1 MAVHVQLH
9 RGTTAQ
15 NDAYTGLEGEL
26 TVDTEKHTVRVHD
39 GSTAGGYSV
48 ATDISDLT
56 SKVEANTTAIT
67 ELQSN
72 SGGSSSGGGD
82 IAPSITH
89 NGIYRGDNLLSGHFA
104 SIADIITAVRAGD
117 FSDIYIGDYIPA
129 TVDSTERKF
138 YVAGINKGG
147 RPVKNR
153 YYGVN
158 NYLCMLYDAKT
169 TAMYNSGMSTSG
181 GYVGSEMYTTTLPA
195 MYTSLAGS
203 SGTPFYS
210 YVLTTNEYLESANS
224 FSSIT
229 DGVTYT
235 TGCNLVLPSEME
247 VYGAVI
253 YASSE
258 FDMISG
264 AEQLPIFK
272 FSAFSDSFYGW
283 LRNVYDSKRFCIATN
298 ELLAYYLGARIQ
310 SGCRPR
316 FFIG

>member
-39 GSTAGGYSV
+39 GSTVGGYSV
-48 ATDISDLT
+48 TTDISDLT
-56 SKVEANTTAIT
+56 AKVESNTTAIT
-67 ELQSN
+67 ALQS
-72 SGGSSSGGGD
+72 SSSSSSSGGD

-104 SIADIITAVRAGD
+104 SIEAIITAVRAGD

-129 TVDSTERKF
+129 TVDGTERQF
-138 YVAGINKGG
+138 FVAGINKGG
-147 RPVKNR
+147 WPIKDC

-158 NYLCMLYDAKT
+158 NYLCMLYDSDT
-169 TAMYNSGMSTSG
+169 TAVYNSGNTTYG
-181 GYVGSEMYTTTLPA
+181 GYVGSEMYTITLPA

-203 SGTPFYS
+203 SGTPFYG

-235 TGCNLVLPSEME
+235 TDCNLVLPSEME
-247 VYGAVI
+247 VYGALI
-253 YASSE
+253 FASSK
-258 FDMISG
+258 FDMINNV
-264 AEQLPIFK
+264 EQLPIFK
-272 FSAFSDSFYGW
+272 FSTFTDNFYGW
-283 LRNVYDSKRFCIATN
+283 LRNVYDSSDFCFARSG
-298 ELLAYYLGARIQ
+298 LRAYYNGAVLQ
-310 SGCRPR
+310 LGCRPR

>member
-1 MAVHVQLH
+1 MAVHVQLY

-15 NDAYTGLEGEL
+15 NDAYTGLDGEV

-39 GSTAGGYSV
+39 GTTAGGYSV
-48 ATDISDLT
+48 AAGISDLT
-56 SKVEANTTAIT
+56 AKVEANTTAIAT
-67 ELQSN
+67 LQSS
-72 SGGSSSGGGD
+72 SGGSSSGGD
-82 IAPSITH
+82 TAPSITH
-89 NGIYRGDNLLSGHFA
+89 NGIYRHDNLLSGHFA

-129 TVDSTERKF
+129 TVDGAERQF
-138 YVAGINKGG
+138 FVAGINKGG
-147 RPVKNR
+147 RPIKDS

-158 NYLCMLYDAKT
+158 NYLCMLYDSQTMAIYSSSA
-169 TAMYNSGMSTSG
+169 TASG
-181 GYVGSEMYTTTLPA
+181 GYVGSEMYTSALPD

-203 SGTPFYS
+203 SGTPFYG
-210 YVLTTNEYLESANS
+210 YVLTTNEYLESTNS
-224 FSSIT
+224 FSSVT

-247 VYGAVI
+247 VYGTLV
-253 YASSE
+253 YSSSK

-272 FSAFSDSFYGW
+272 FSTFSDAFSSW
-283 LRNVYDSKRFCIATN
+283 LRNVYDSECFC
-298 ELLAYYLGARIQ
+298 LAAGGLNAFCLSALVQYC
-310 SGCRPR
+310 CRPR

>member
-15 NDAYTGLEGEL
+15 NDAYTGLAGEI

-39 GSTAGGYSV
+39 GSTAGGHV
-48 ATDISDLT
+48 VTTDISDLT

-67 ELQSN
+67 ELQSS
-72 SGGSSSGGGD
+72 SGGSSSGGD

-147 RPVKNR
+147 RPLKDS

-169 TAMYNSGMSTSG
+169 VAVYNSDSTTDG

-210 YVLTTNEYLESANS
+210 YVLTTKEYLESANS

-235 TGCNLVLPSEME
+235 TGCKLVLLSEME
-247 VYGAVI
+247 VYGALV
-253 YASSE
+253 YSSST

-272 FSAFSDSFYGW
+272 FSAFTNNFYSW
-283 LRNVYDSKRFCIATN
+283 LRNVRGSKYFCCAN
-298 ELLAYYLGARIQ
+298 FELFAYYRSADFQLY
-310 SGCRPR
+310 CRPR

>member
-56 SKVEANTTAIT
+56 AKVEANTAAIT
-67 ELQSN
+67 ELQAS
-72 SGGSSSGGGD
+72 SGGSSSGGD
-82 IAPSITH
+82 LAPSITH

-129 TVDSTERKF
+129 TVDSTERQF
-138 YVAGINKGG
+138 FVAGINKGG
-147 RPVKNR
+147 RLIKGSN
-153 YYGVN
+153 YGVS
-158 NYLCMLYDAKT
+158 NYLCMLYDSNTMAVYT
-169 TAMYNSGMSTSG
+169 SNMTTSG

-203 SGTPFYS
+203 DDTPFYS

-235 TGCNLVLPSEME
+235 TKCDLVLPSEME

-253 YASSE
+253 FASSK
-258 FDMISG
+258 FDMINNV
-264 AEQLPIFK
+264 EQLPIFK
-272 FSAFSDSFYGW
+272 FSTFTDKFYGW
-283 LRNVYDSKRFCIATN
+283 LRNVYDSKYFC
-298 ELLAYYLGARIQ
+298 LAYYELGAYYGYADLQ
-310 SGCRPR
+310 HYCRPR

>member
-15 NDAYTGLEGEL
+15 NDAYTGLEGEI
-26 TVDTEKHTVRVHD
+26 TVDTEKHAVRVHD

-56 SKVEANTTAIT
+56 AKVEANTTAIT
-67 ELQSN
+67 ELQAS
-72 SGGSSSGGGD
+72 SGGSSSGGD
-82 IAPSITH
+82 LAPAITH

-104 SIADIITAVRAGD
+104 SIEAIITAVRAGD

-129 TVDSTERKF
+129 TVDSTERQF
-138 YVAGINKGG
+138 FVAGINKGG
-147 RPVKNR
+147 RPIKNS
-153 YYGVN
+153 YYGVS
-158 NYLCMLYDAKT
+158 NYLCMLYDNNTMAV
-169 TAMYNSGMSTSG
+169 YNSDMTTSG
-181 GYVGSEMYTTTLPA
+181 GYVGSEMYTTTLPV

-203 SGTPFYS
+203 DGTPFYD
-210 YVLTTNEYLESANS
+210 YVLTTNEYLESADS

-235 TGCNLVLPSEME
+235 AGCNLVLPSEME

-253 YASSE
+253 YASSK
-258 FDMISG
+258 FDMINNV
-264 AEQLPIFK
+264 EQLPIFK
-272 FSAFSDSFYGW
+272 FSTFTNNFYGW
-283 LRNVYDSKRFCIATN
+283 LRNVYDSRSFCRAVR
-298 ELLAYYLGARIQ
+298 ELLARSRFASRQ
-310 SGCRPR
+310 DRCRPR

>member
-39 GSTAGGYSV
+39 GTTAGGHAV
-48 ATDISDLT
+48 TTDISDLT

-67 ELQSN
+67 ELQAS
-72 SGGSSSGGGD
+72 SGGSGSGGGD
-82 IAPSITH
+82 LAPSITH
-89 NGIYRGDNLLSGHFA
+89 NGIYRGDDLLSGHFA

-129 TVDSTERKF
+129 TVDSTERQF
-138 YVAGINKGG
+138 FVAGINKGG
-147 RPVKNR
+147 RPIKNS

-158 NYLCMLYDAKT
+158 NYLCMLYDDNTYAQFNEEWT
-169 TAMYNSGMSTSG
+169 TDG

-229 DGVTYT
+229 AGVTYT
-235 TGCNLVLPSEME
+235 TGCQLVLLSEME
-247 VYGAVI
+247 VYGAVV
-253 YASSE
+253 YASSK

-272 FSAFSDSFYGW
+272 FSAFSNSFYGW
-283 LRNVYDSKRFCIATN
+283 LRNVCDSRRFC
-298 ELLAYYLGARIQ
+298 YVD
-310 SGCRPR
+310 SGLFAGYADAFLQYRCRPR
-316 FFIG
+316 FFIR